1 MIRGMMLLFRC
12 VFIKGLLLNKN
23 YGGKGMSAELNVKQ
37 NTILCQ
43 ECGEVI
49 DTIDSSEGVKTWFG
63 ICTNCVIEK
72 QASVID

>member
-1 MIRGMMLLFRC
+1 
-12 VFIKGLLLNKN
+12 
-23 YGGKGMSAELNVKQ
+23 MSVELNVKQ

-63 ICTNCVIEK
+63 ICTNCAIEK